1 MKERDGLGGSGDH
14 LDDNNSDEMAWTRVT
29 ATEAGSGVRS
39 WIYVKV
45 ETSEVYY

>member
-1 MKERDGLGGSGDH
+1 MKQRDGLGGSGDQ

-29 ATEAGSGVRS
+29 ATEVESGVGS

-45 ETSEVYY
+45 ETSGVYC